1 MNKKERSES
10 EEEKDKGE
18 GCLKKKDVDLGEGSI
33 LGKVRGTKPR
43 EEEVA
48 NGRLLGASLR
58 QASWELKG

>member
-10 EEEKDKGE
+10 EEEKDKG
-18 GCLKKKDVDLGEGSI
+18 GCLKKKDEDLGEGSI
-33 LGKVRGTKPR
+33 LGKVRRTKPR

-48 NGRLLGASLR
+48 NGQLLGASLR